1 MLKLSN
7 TVFKRINVI
16 SISFLVTIGILL
28 NLSASSVRGLKEYND
43 NFHLIKR
50 HIGSIVIGL
59 IIFNIGKKLSKEYY
73 KKLASTGMLTISAIL
88 FLVLT
93 YGVVAGGSRRWID
106 LGDVNIQPS
115 EFAKPIIILFIA
127 YHLSNIESDKSDFYN
142 LRKALTLPA
151 LCSILVLL
159 EPDFGTT
166 LTISGIILMQLLF
179 SEIKLRY
186 PLSILALSPIPTY
199 IAINIMGYR
208 NKRFSIWYN
217 KICEGTN
224 ISSELLADECYQI
237 FQSKVAISSGGL
249 FGLGPGTSRARWG
262 SLPNSWS
269 DFIASIAAEE
279 YGFFGLLLIVIG
291 LVSLIISFFGLA
303 LTSRDDFTRLYFVG
317 MGSWVLIQTVFN
329 LGGIV
334 GLLPITGIVLPFI
347 AYGGSAM
354 VSIFIGLTMAYAK
367 DMVEEL

>member
-7 TVFKRINVI
+7 TVFKKINVI
-16 SISFLVTIGILL
+16 SISFLVTVGILL

-73 KKLASTGMLTISAIL
+73 KKLASTGMLTISSIL

-115 EFAKPIIILFIA
+115 EFAKPVIILFIA
-127 YHLSNIESDKSDFYN
+127 YHLSNIENNKSDFYN
-142 LRKALTLPA
+142 LRKTLTLPA

-166 LTISGIILMQLLF
+166 LTISGIVLIQLLF

-186 PLSILALSPIPTY
+186 PLAILALSPIPAY
-199 IAINIMGYR
+199 LAINYFGYQ
-208 NKRFSIWYN
+208 NERFTIWYN

-224 ISSELLADECYQI
+224 IDPELLADECYQL
-237 FQSKVAISSGGL
+237 FNSKVAISSGGL

-262 SLPNSWS
+262 SLPNAWS

-279 YGFFGLLLIVIG
+279 YGFIGLLILIIG
-291 LVSLIISFFGLA
+291 LVSLIISFFGLG
-303 LTSRDDFTRLYFVG
+303 LTSGDDFIRLYFVG
-317 MGSWVLIQTVFN
+317 LGSWVFIQTVFN

-354 VSIFIGLTMAYAK
+354 VAIFIGLTMAYAK
-367 DMVEEL
+367 DKTEEL

>member
-1 MLKLSN
+1 MVKLTHS
-7 TVFKRINVI
+7 TFKKINII
-16 SISFLVTIGILL
+16 SVSFLVTVGILL

-50 HIGSIVIGL
+50 HIGSIIIGL
-59 IIFNIGKKLSKEYY
+59 IIFNIGKKFAKEFY
-73 KKLASTGMLTISAIL
+73 KKLASSGMLSITVVL

-93 YGVVAGGSRRWID
+93 YGVVAGGSRRWIN
-106 LGDVNIQPS
+106 LGDVNFQPS
-115 EFAKPIIILFIA
+115 EFAKPLIILFVA
-127 YHLSNIESDKSDFYN
+127 YHLSNIEINRSDFYN
-142 LRKALTLPA
+142 LRKTLTLPA
-151 LCSILVLL
+151 LCSFLVLL

-166 LTISGIILMQLLF
+166 LTISGIILFQLLF

-186 PLSILALSPIPTY
+186 PLLILTLSPIPTY
-199 IAINIMGYR
+199 LAINVMGYR
-208 NKRFSIWYN
+208 NKRFSIWYS

-224 ISSELLADECYQI
+224 ISAEILANECYQLQ
-237 FQSKVAISSGGL
+237 QSKVAISSGGM

-279 YGFFGLLLIVIG
+279 YGFFGLLILIIG
-291 LVSLIISFFGLA
+291 LVSLIISFFGLS
-303 LTSRDDFTRLYFVG
+303 LTSSNEFNRLFYVG
-317 MGSWVLIQTVFN
+317 IGSWVFIQTIFN

-334 GLLPITGIVLPFI
+334 GLLPITGIVLPFV

-354 VSIFIGLTMAYAK
+354 VSIFIGLTIAYSK
-367 DMVEEL
+367 DNVEDL

>member
-1 MLKLSN
+1 M
-7 TVFKRINVI
+7 I
-16 SISFLVTIGILL
+16 
-28 NLSASSVRGLKEYND
+28 
-43 NFHLIKR
+43 
-50 HIGSIVIGL
+50 
-59 IIFNIGKKLSKEYY
+59 
-73 KKLASTGMLTISAIL
+73 
-88 FLVLT
+88 
-93 YGVVAGGSRRWID
+93 
-106 LGDVNIQPS
+106 
-115 EFAKPIIILFIA
+115 
-127 YHLSNIESDKSDFYN
+127 
-142 LRKALTLPA
+142 
-151 LCSILVLL
+151 LL

-166 LTISGIILMQLLF
+166 LTISGIILIQLLF

>member
-1 MLKLSN
+1 MVKLSH
-7 TVFKRINVI
+7 TAFKKINVV
-16 SISFLVTIGILL
+16 SVSFLVTVGILL

-50 HIGSIVIGL
+50 HIGSVIIGL
-59 IIFNIGKKLSKEYY
+59 IIYNIGKKMSKEYY
-73 KKLASTGMLTISAIL
+73 KKLSSTGMLSISIVL

-106 LGDVNIQPS
+106 LGNVNIQPS

-127 YHLSNIESDKSDFYN
+127 YHLSNIEINKSDFYN
-142 LRKALTLPA
+142 LRKALSLPA
-151 LCSILVLL
+151 LCSILILL

-166 LTISGIILMQLLF
+166 LTISGIILFQLLF
-179 SEIKLRY
+179 SEIKFIY
-186 PLSILALSPIPTY
+186 PLSIIIISPIPTY
-199 IAINIMGYR
+199 LAINVMGYR
-208 NKRFSIWYN
+208 NERFTIWKN
-217 KICEGTN
+217 KLCEGTN
-224 ISSELLADECYQI
+224 ISPELLADECYQI

-262 SLPNSWS
+262 SLPNAWS

-279 YGFFGLLLIVIG
+279 YGFFGLLLLIIA
-291 LVSLIISFFGLA
+291 LVSLIISFFGLG
-303 LTSRDDFTRLYFVG
+303 LTSDNEFNRLYFVG

-334 GLLPITGIVLPFI
+334 GLLPITGIVLPFV

-354 VSIFIGLTMAYAK
+354 VSIFIGLTMAYAVDSNK
-367 DMVEEL
+367 DL

>member
-1 MLKLSN
+1 MVKLTHSA
-7 TVFKRINVI
+7 FKKINLV
-16 SISFLVTIGILL
+16 SVSFLVTVGILL

-50 HIGSIVIGL
+50 HVGSIILGL
-59 IIFNIGKKLSKEYY
+59 IIYNIGKKLSKEYY
-73 KKLASTGMLTISAIL
+73 KKLSSTGMLSITGIL

-93 YGVVAGGSRRWID
+93 YGVVAGGSRRWIN
-106 LGDVNIQPS
+106 LGDVNFQPS

-127 YHLSNIESDKSDFYN
+127 YHLSNIQIDKSDFYN
-142 LRKALTLPA
+142 LKKALALPA
-151 LCSILVLL
+151 LCSLLVLL

-166 LTISGIILMQLLF
+166 LTISGIILFQLLF

-186 PLSILALSPIPTY
+186 PISIIALSPIPTY
-199 IAINIMGYR
+199 IAINVMNYR
-208 NKRFSIWYN
+208 NERFTIWRD

-224 ISSELLADECYQI
+224 ISPELLGDECYQI
-237 FQSKVAISSGGL
+237 FQSKVAISSGGF

-279 YGFFGLLLIVIG
+279 YGFFGLLLLLIG
-291 LVSLIISFFGLA
+291 LFSLIISFFGLG
-303 LTSRDDFTRLYFVG
+303 LTCDNEFSRLFFVG
-317 MGSWVLIQTVFN
+317 MGAWVLIQTVFN

-334 GLLPITGIVLPFI
+334 GLLPITGIVLPFV

-367 DMVEEL
+367 DSNKVL

>member
-1 MLKLSN
+1 MIKLSYK
-7 TVFKRINVI
+7 TFQKINVV
-16 SISFLVTIGILL
+16 SISFLVTVGILL

-50 HIGSIVIGL
+50 HVGSIILGL
-59 IIFNIGKKLSKEYY
+59 IIYNIGKKLSKEYY
-73 KKLASTGMLTISAIL
+73 KKLASTGMLSISVVL

-115 EFAKPIIILFIA
+115 EFAKPIIILFVA
-127 YHLSNIESDKSDFYN
+127 YHLSNIEIDKSDFYN
-142 LRKALTLPA
+142 LKKALALPA
-151 LCSILVLL
+151 LCSILILL

-166 LTISGIILMQLLF
+166 LTISGIILFQLLF
-179 SEIKLRY
+179 SEIKLIY
-186 PLSILALSPIPTY
+186 PLSIIVLSPIPTY
-199 IAINIMGYR
+199 LAINVMGYR
-208 NKRFSIWYN
+208 NERFTIWRN
-217 KICEGTN
+217 KICEGIN
-224 ISSELLADECYQI
+224 ISPELLADECYQI

-279 YGFFGLLLIVIG
+279 YGFFGLLLLIIG
-291 LVSLIISFFGLA
+291 LVSLIISFFGLG
-303 LTSRDDFTRLYFVG
+303 LTSSNEFNRLLFVG
-317 MGSWVLIQTVFN
+317 VGSWVLIQIVFN

-334 GLLPITGIVLPFI
+334 GLLPITGIVLPFV

-354 VSIFIGLTMAYAK
+354 VSIFIGLTIVYAK
-367 DMVEEL
+367 DSNEDL

>member
-1 MLKLSN
+1 MIKLSH
-7 TVFKRINVI
+7 TTFKKINVV
-16 SISFLVTIGILL
+16 SISFLVTVGILL

-50 HIGSIVIGL
+50 HVGSIILGL
-59 IIFNIGKKLSKEYY
+59 IIYNIGKKLSKEYY
-73 KKLASTGMLTISAIL
+73 KKLASTGMLSISVIL

-106 LGDVNIQPS
+106 LGNVNIQPS

-127 YHLSNIESDKSDFYN
+127 YHLSNIEIDKSDFYN
-142 LRKALTLPA
+142 LKKALTLPA
-151 LCSILVLL
+151 LCSILILL

-166 LTISGIILMQLLF
+166 LTISGIILFQLLF
-179 SEIKLRY
+179 SEVKLIY
-186 PLSILALSPIPTY
+186 PFSIIVLSPIPTY
-199 IAINIMGYR
+199 LAINFMGYR
-208 NKRFSIWYN
+208 NKRFTTWRDN
-217 KICEGTN
+217 ICEGTN
-224 ISSELLADECYQI
+224 ISPELLANECYQI
-237 FQSKVAISSGGL
+237 IQSKIAISSGGL

-279 YGFFGLLLIVIG
+279 YGFFGLLLLIIG
-291 LVSLIISFFGLA
+291 LVSLIISFFGLS
-303 LTSRDDFTRLYFVG
+303 LTSINEFNRLLFVG
-317 MGSWVLIQTVFN
+317 MGTWVLIQTVFN

-334 GLLPITGIVLPFI
+334 GLLPITGIVLPFV

-354 VSIFIGLTMAYAK
+354 VSIFIGLTIAYAK
-367 DMVEEL
+367 DSNEAL

>member
-1 MLKLSN
+1 MLKVSHSA
-7 TVFKRINVI
+7 FRKINVV
-16 SISFLVTIGILL
+16 SISFLVTVGILL

-50 HIGSIVIGL
+50 HVGSIILGL
-59 IIFNIGKKLSKEYY
+59 IIYNIGKKLSKEYY
-73 KKLASTGMLTISAIL
+73 KKLAGTGMLTITVIL

-115 EFAKPIIILFIA
+115 ELAKPIIILFIA
-127 YHLSNIESDKSDFYN
+127 YHLSNIQNDKSDYYN
-142 LRKALTLPA
+142 LKKSLTFPA
-151 LCSILVLL
+151 LCCLLILL

-166 LTISGIILMQLLF
+166 LTISGIILFQLLF
-179 SEIKLRY
+179 SEIKFRY
-186 PLSILALSPIPTY
+186 PLLILALSPIPTY
-199 IAINIMGYR
+199 IAINFMGYR
-208 NKRFSIWYN
+208 NKRFTIWYD

-224 ISSELLADECYQI
+224 ISPELLADECYQV

-279 YGFFGLLLIVIG
+279 YGFFGLVLLVIG
-291 LVSLIISFFGLA
+291 LFSLIVSFFGLA
-303 LTSRDDFTRLYFVG
+303 LTSDNEFTRLFFTG
-317 MGSWVLIQTVFN
+317 MGAWILIQTIFN

-334 GLLPITGIVLPFI
+334 GLLPITGIVLPFV

-354 VSIFIGLTMAYAK
+354 VAIFIGLTMAYAK
-367 DMVEEL
+367 ENIEDL

>member
-1 MLKLSN
+1 MVQLSN
-7 TVFKRINVI
+7 TTFKKINVV
-16 SISFLVTIGILL
+16 SISFLVTVGILL

-50 HIGSIVIGL
+50 HVGSIILGL
-59 IIFNIGKKLSKEYY
+59 IIYNIGKKLSKEYY
-73 KKLASTGMLTISAIL
+73 KKLASTGMLSISVIL

-93 YGVVAGGSRRWID
+93 YGVVAGGSRRWIN
-106 LGDVNIQPS
+106 LGDLNFQPS

-127 YHLSNIESDKSDFYN
+127 YQLSNIEKDKSDYYI
-142 LRKALTLPA
+142 LKKALFLPA
-151 LCSILVLL
+151 LSCILVLL

-166 LTISGIILMQLLF
+166 LTISGIILFQLLF
-179 SEIKLRY
+179 SEVKLRY
-186 PLSILALSPIPTY
+186 PLSIIALSPIPTY
-199 IAINIMGYR
+199 IAINVMGYR
-208 NKRFSIWYN
+208 NKRFTIWYS

-224 ISSELLADECYQI
+224 ISAEVLADECYQL

-279 YGFFGLLLIVIG
+279 YGFFGLLLLIVG
-291 LVSLIISFFGLA
+291 LVSLIISFFGLG
-303 LTSRDDFTRLYFVG
+303 LTSENEFTRLIYVG

-334 GLLPITGIVLPFI
+334 GLLPITGIVLPFV

-354 VSIFIGLTMAYAK
+354 LSIFIGLTIAYAK
-367 DMVEEL
+367 ESTEVL

>member
-1 MLKLSN
+1 MVNLTHS
-7 TVFKRINVI
+7 TFKKINVV
-16 SISFLVTIGILL
+16 SISFLVTVGILL

-50 HIGSIVIGL
+50 HVGSIILGL
-59 IIFNIGKKLSKEYY
+59 IIYNMGKKISKEYY
-73 KKLASTGMLTISAIL
+73 KKLASTGMLSISVIL

-106 LGDVNIQPS
+106 LGDINVQPS

-127 YHLSNIESDKSDFYN
+127 YQLSNIEIDKSDFYN
-142 LRKALTLPA
+142 LRRTLTLPA
-151 LCSILVLL
+151 LCCLLVLL

-166 LTISGIILMQLLF
+166 LTIAGIIIFQLLF
-179 SEIKLRY
+179 SEVKLRY
-186 PLSILALSPIPTY
+186 PLLIIALSPIPTY

-208 NKRFSIWYN
+208 NERFTIWRD
-217 KICEGTN
+217 KLCEGTD
-224 ISSELLADECYQI
+224 ISPELLIDECYQI
-237 FQSKVAISSGGL
+237 FQSKVAISSGGV

-269 DFIASIAAEE
+269 DFIVSIAGEE
-279 YGFFGLLLIVIG
+279 YGFFGLLLLIIG
-291 LVSLIISFFGLA
+291 LVSLIISFFGLG
-303 LTSRDDFTRLYFVG
+303 LTSIDEFTRLCFVG
-317 MGSWVLIQTVFN
+317 IGSWVLIQTIFN

-367 DMVEEL
+367 DSNQDL

>member
-1 MLKLSN
+1 MLKLSHP
-7 TVFKRINVI
+7 TFKKINVI
-16 SISFLVTIGILL
+16 SISFLVTVGILL

-50 HIGSIVIGL
+50 HIGSIILGL
-59 IIFNIGKKLSKEYY
+59 IIYNIGKKFTKEYY
-73 KKLASTGMLTISAIL
+73 KKLSSYGMFSISLIL

-93 YGVVAGGSRRWID
+93 YGVVAGGSRRWINF
-106 LGDVNIQPS
+106 GEINFQPS
-115 EFAKPIIILFIA
+115 EFAKPVIILFIA
-127 YHLSNIESDKSDFYN
+127 YHLSNIEKDKSDFYN
-142 LRKALTLPA
+142 IKKSLTLPA
-151 LCSILVLL
+151 LCSLLILL

-166 LTISGIILMQLLF
+166 LTVSGIILIQLLF

-186 PLSILALSPIPTY
+186 PLTIIALSPIPTY

-208 NKRFSIWYN
+208 NKRFTIWYS
-217 KICEGTN
+217 KMCEGTN
-224 ISSELLADECYQI
+224 ISPEILADECYQL
-237 FQSKVAISSGGL
+237 FQSKLAISSGGL

-279 YGFFGLLLIVIG
+279 YGFFGLLLLIIA
-291 LVSLIISFFGLA
+291 LISLIISFFGLG
-303 LTSRDDFTRLYFVG
+303 LTSDDEFSRLFFVG
-317 MGSWVLIQTVFN
+317 MGSWVLIQIVFN

-334 GLLPITGIVLPFI
+334 GLLPITGIVLPFV

-354 VSIFIGLTMAYAK
+354 VSIFIGLTIAYAK
-367 DMVEEL
+367 EKNLEL